1 MFAHDNNIFDL
12 IKNIREIYEDDS
24 ETNFEKF
31 APLTQDKPSCVLTCT
46 NLDFL
51 SSDEFNPENE
61 KAIKQ
66 IIDIKSYLDP
76 TREDKTEKLQVALL
90 IEGKLKSNTSKIAD

>member
-1 MFAHDNNIFDL
+1 
-12 IKNIREIYEDDS
+12 
-24 ETNFEKF
+24 
-31 APLTQDKPSCVLTCT
+31 VLTCT

-61 KAIKQ
+61 EAIKQ

-76 TREDKTEKLQVALL
+76 TSEDKTEKLQVALL